1 MLELINVCKTF
12 NPGTVNAKT
21 ALNDLNLTL
30 NDGDFVT
37 VIGGNGAGK
46 STMLNAIAG
55 SFQIDSGKIVI
66 DGTDVTGLPEHKR
79 AAFLGR
85 VFQDPMMGTA
95 PTMQIEENLALA
107 ARRGQHRGLRWGITK
122 AERAE
127 YQKRLHALDLGL
139 EDRMTAKVGLLSGG
153 QRQKVYLAM
162 LLCQDS
168 PVMLLDEPTTYLDI
182 GCQLETWQLCRDLAA
197 QGRTVVAVSHD
208 IGQSLRYGHRVL
220 LVEQGRLRMDA
231 GPQEAAASGEL
242 ERVFGVRIRPVDED
256 YLIIAP

>member
-1 MLELINVCKTF
+1 MSDVMLQAKHLWAGYGRRVVVVDFSCAF
-12 NPGTVNAKT
+12 RPGE
-21 ALNDLNLTL
+21 
-30 NDGDFVT
+30 VT
-37 VIGGNGAGK
+37 VLLGRNGCGK
-46 STMLNAIAG
+46 STLLRALG
-55 SFQIDSGKIVI
+55 
-66 DGTDVTGLPEHKR
+66 GLLPALK
-79 AAFLGR
+79 GR
-85 VFQDPMMGTA
+85 VFLDGQDMAAYRPARRAQLLATLPQGRDVPDITA
-95 PTMQIEENLALA
+95 RRLVLHGRFPYLAYPRRYGPAEQALA
-107 ARRGQHRGLRWGITK
+107 EAALARVGIPEL
-122 AERAE
+122 ADRPL
-127 YQKRLHALDLGL
+127 KR
-139 EDRMTAKVGLLSGG
+139 LSGG

-182 GCQLETWQLCRDLAA
+182 GCQLETWQLCRELAA
-197 QGRTVVAVSHD
+197 HD

>member
-1 MLELINVCKTF
+1 MAAYRPARRAQLLATLPQGRDVPDI
-12 NPGTVNAKT
+12 T
-21 ALNDLNLTL
+21 ARRLVL
-30 NDGDFVT
+30 
-37 VIGGNGAGK
+37 
-46 STMLNAIAG
+46 
-55 SFQIDSGKIVI
+55 
-66 DGTDVTGLPEHKR
+66 H
-79 AAFLGR
+79 GR
-85 VFQDPMMGTA
+85 FPYLAYPRRYGPAEQ
-95 PTMQIEENLALA
+95 ALA
-107 ARRGQHRGLRWGITK
+107 EAALARVGIPEL
-122 AERAE
+122 ADRPL
-127 YQKRLHALDLGL
+127 KR
-139 EDRMTAKVGLLSGG
+139 LSGG

>member
-1 MLELINVCKTF
+1 MSDVMLQAEHLWAGYGHRVVVEDFSCAF
-12 NPGTVNAKT
+12 RPGE
-21 ALNDLNLTL
+21 
-30 NDGDFVT
+30 VT
-37 VIGGNGAGK
+37 VLLGRNGCGK
-46 STMLNAIAG
+46 STFL
-55 SFQIDSGKIVI
+55 
-66 DGTDVTGLPEHKR
+66 DGQDMAAYRPARRAQLLATLPQGRDVPDITARRLVLH
-79 AAFLGR
+79 GR
-85 VFQDPMMGTA
+85 FPYLAYPRRYGPAEQ
-95 PTMQIEENLALA
+95 ALA
-107 ARRGQHRGLRWGITK
+107 EAALARVGIPDL
-122 AERAE
+122 ADRPL
-127 YQKRLHALDLGL
+127 KR
-139 EDRMTAKVGLLSGG
+139 LSGG

>member
-1 MLELINVCKTF
+1 MSDVMLQAEHPWAGYGRRVVVEDFSCAF
-12 NPGTVNAKT
+12 RPGE
-21 ALNDLNLTL
+21 
-30 NDGDFVT
+30 VT
-37 VIGGNGAGK
+37 VLLGRNGCGK
-46 STMLNAIAG
+46 STLLRALG
-55 SFQIDSGKIVI
+55 
-66 DGTDVTGLPEHKR
+66 GLLPALK
-79 AAFLGR
+79 GR
-85 VFQDPMMGTA
+85 VFLDGRDVPDITA
-95 PTMQIEENLALA
+95 RRLVLHGRFPYLAYPRRYGPAEQALA
-107 ARRGQHRGLRWGITK
+107 EAALARVGIPEL
-122 AERAE
+122 ADRPL
-127 YQKRLHALDLGL
+127 KR
-139 EDRMTAKVGLLSGG
+139 LSGG

-182 GCQLETWQLCRDLAA
+182 GCQLETWQLCRDLVA

-220 LVEQGRLRMDA
+220 LVEQGRLRMNA

>member
-1 MLELINVCKTF
+1 MSDVMLQAEHLCAF
-12 NPGTVNAKT
+12 RPGE
-21 ALNDLNLTL
+21 
-30 NDGDFVT
+30 VT
-37 VIGGNGAGK
+37 VLLGRNGCGK
-46 STMLNAIAG
+46 STLLRALG
-55 SFQIDSGKIVI
+55 
-66 DGTDVTGLPEHKR
+66 GLLPALK
-79 AAFLGR
+79 GR
-85 VFQDPMMGTA
+85 VFLDGQDMAAYRPARRAQLLATLPQGRDVPDITA
-95 PTMQIEENLALA
+95 RRLVLHGRFPYLAYPRRYGPAEQALA
-107 ARRGQHRGLRWGITK
+107 EAALARVGIPDL
-122 AERAE
+122 ADRPL
-127 YQKRLHALDLGL
+127 KR
-139 EDRMTAKVGLLSGG
+139 LSGG